1 MRFTTSAL
9 ISLVCAC
16 GGGGQRGA
24 EGPTALA
31 DVAEYAA
38 LAYVPNQPTYLVA
51 AHTVRDAQR
60 SVTDTIDSFGM
71 LVGQGSRDAGKV
83 LESVLGMDPL
93 TEQGLAKLGVDPLGS
108 IALFAERADPTILVK
123 LAAPEA
129 AQSFFSDIRN
139 RMVTRSVVVESV
151 EVVTAPFLDG
161 AEASWAIDKQWLWVH
176 FGKKGGDPSAD
187 WFSHSHHATGNAW
200 TTGFGW
206 AKQVR
211 ETLERRP
218 GERRPGT
225 TRGDG
230 LLGFFDSRA
239 LLALVRGA
247 VPELDACL
255 DRFQPIGFGGFAIEG
270 DGHHVGGRLAF
281 DLGPAAQNIAAA
293 VLPPPP
299 GFEAVAAKAPLAVQW
314 NLDLGAIASFIAP
327 CVETVGGTTSFITK
341 YGVRT
346 MRLAV
351 QTLDPADKSGTG
363 VIAADL
369 SDKTFLAQLLDQIP
383 KRSFFESDHT
393 FGSFAGHRISI
404 PFVAKLD
411 YVLDGS
417 HGFAAMGDGLMDK
430 LVMGASPSAP
440 PVFSLDLVPSGFS
453 EAVWDVVIS
462 AVTNEW
468 FAKRASSALQ
478 AWQDGHIRVT
488 IDRDSLVIDAAGNRR

>member
-16 GGGGQRGA
+16 GGGSQRGA
-24 EGPTALA
+24 EGPHASA
-31 DVAEYAA
+31 DVAAYAA
-38 LAYVPNQPTYLVA
+38 LAYVPNQPTYLVT

-71 LVGQGSRDAGKV
+71 LVGEGSREAGQA
-83 LESVLGMDPL
+83 LEEVLGMDPL
-93 TEQGLAKLGVDPLGS
+93 TEQGLAKLGVDPKGS
-108 IALFAERADPTILVK
+108 IALFAESAYPTILVQ
-123 LAAPEA
+123 LAAPETT
-129 AQSFFSDIRN
+129 QSFFSDIRN
-139 RMVTRSVVVESV
+139 RMATKSVVVEGV
-151 EVVTAPFLDG
+151 EVVTAPFLYG
-161 AEASWAIDKQWLWVH
+161 AEASWALDKQWLWVH

-187 WFSHSHHATGNAW
+187 WFTHSHHATGSAW

-206 AKQVR
+206 AKHAR
-211 ETLERRP
+211 EKLTSGGQGTP
-218 GERRPGT
+218 QGE
-225 TRGDG
+225 G
-230 LLGFFDSRA
+230 LLGFFDSHA
-239 LLALVRGA
+239 LLALARVA
-247 VPELDACL
+247 APELGACL
-255 DRFQPIGFGGFAIEG
+255 DRFQPIGLGGFAIEG

-281 DLGPAAQNIAAA
+281 ELGPAARSIAAA

-299 GFEAVAAKAPLAVQW
+299 GFEAVAAKAPLAVSW
-314 NLDLGAIASFIAP
+314 NLDLGAIASFIEP
-327 CVETVGGTTSFITK
+327 CVKTAGGSTSFITK

-351 QTLDPADKSGTG
+351 QTLDPADKSGSG

-411 YVLDGS
+411 YVLDAS
-417 HGFAAMGDGLMDK
+417 HGFAAMGDGLMDT

-453 EAVWDVVIS
+453 ETVWNFVIS

-478 AWQDGHIRVT
+478 GWQDGHIRVT